1 MRALFR
7 TVLPALLVLVLVAC
21 GSDTPAPAVD
31 ASAAVTTTATTPDL
45 STADAEAARARAAE
59 SLAANRLFAPAGDNA
74 IEHYLALLAT
84 MPADTAAMTALID
97 LAPYVTIAAEQAT
110 AARDFAEAER
120 LIDLLRR
127 MDPEAPALPRLQAA
141 LAAERAAAEA
151 EAEALQQTEIET
163 QVQTAQATAA
173 LASAARAAEATRTAA
188 AAAAALTT
196 AAAATNVAA
205 APARVPAR
213 PAVLATPT
221 DVTPPVA
228 SPSAAP
234 PAVAAAVAAP
244 VTAAPRAVVSRVAA
258 RFPESALRRQLEGE
272 VELAVL
278 IRADGSVAS
287 VEVLRADPP
296 GVFDREALRAVQ
308 RWRYAPA
315 ATESRTRVVVQFR
328 RP

>member
-151 EAEALQQTEIET
+151 EALQQAEVET
-163 QVQTAQATAA
+163 QAQTAQATAA

-228 SPSAAP
+228 SPSATP